1 MVEMRLVGLEGRLK
15 RARFGKEEEDASL
28 VLMLIPRGEAIG
40 DDEIAIVGAS
50 KFVCDVFIFYFLK
63 WLNWG
68 YLFFLFFFNI
78 VGANRLYIEVRDNE
92 NSDVSMA
99 SFEN

>member
-68 YLFFLFFFNI
+68 YLFFFNI